1 MQTDRPTDGW
11 TDMEWIGQI
20 LWSVPLTIQ
29 TNCNKSLIKFANA
42 VPECVSDRWNTR
54 YVREGRGR
62 GGTDIIC
69 KTNIAR
75 YLWWIITL
83 KSYSQQHSGNKGYL
97 FAPICWLNILVNMT
111 ISNITLSSECTVEF
125 VVCMHRSFVSWFFS
139 LLLWNWLFVCF
150 AGWSVGWMDGWLV
163 GWLA

>member
-42 VPECVSDRWNTR
+42 VPECVSDRWNTW
-54 YVREGRGR
+54 YVGGGRGD
-62 GGTDIIC
+62 GTDIIC

-139 LLLWNWLFVCF
+139 CFFEIGFLYVLL
-150 AGWSVGWMDGWLV
+150 VGRMDGWMV